1 MNSEDI
7 CTRLEAEHGKDS
19 AQLQVIFS
27 EKTKLI
33 VEAPA
38 GSGKTKTLVSKI
50 AYLLATDKVPKN
62 KKILALTFGV
72 NAAYKIKKD
81 VCEKLPQINDNFIS
95 NPSILNKKIT
105 VTNFHGFAKHV
116 LSLYG
121 YLLNTNL
128 KNINNFTAID
138 DSRVENLKSLEIG
151 ITEEEAHWIT
161 DFSQCIKDCKIN
173 HNSHRDAFLY
183 YAQLLYDKLIPR
195 NYITYNGYLIL
206 LYELFDCNEKLKNF
220 YSKLYTTLIIDEFQ
234 DTNVLSWDIIQQL
247 VINDTNLFLFGDSLQ
262 RIYGFIGAIDNL
274 MDSASQQYKMDV
286 IKLSINYRFKNNSQ
300 MLSLD
305 HNIRECAEKYE
316 LAVIENLAVVNLA
329 LYSDSCREN
338 KGIIEYIKFM
348 QARGEEKIAILTR
361 SNSNEVKSILQA
373 FEDDGIEYFYALFSD
388 EDKNY
393 IDFHDNAV
401 KSFLK
406 YLGNNQYRR
415 LSIKLIQR
423 WISVYESEVGELNVL
438 EKSLFK
444 LLRVF
449 IANLFDEYRFLS
461 DDEKIQF
468 IIDVLG
474 THSLKQSMEHIE
486 EKVIIST
493 VHGAKGLEW
502 DNVILIGMTD
512 YSFPGYYGLCNY
524 CYKYKGRT
532 DGNCRLDLK
541 QLKYDLLVNKKF
553 IEELSVFYVAITRA
567 RKTLLLVSNKE
578 RFVASRGQYVA
589 AYKSCFLSLPGIKLN
604 ILNDY
609 LAKEEI

>member
-81 VCEKLPQINDNFIS
+81 VCEKLPQIDDFFIS
-95 NPSILNKKIT
+95 NPSLLNKKIT
-105 VTNFHGFAKHV
+105 VTNFHGFARHV

-121 YLLNTNL
+121 YLLNPNL
-128 KNINNFTAID
+128 KNINNFTSID
-138 DSRVENLKSLEIG
+138 DSSVEKLKLLEIG

-161 DFSQCIKDCKIN
+161 NFSQWIKECRIN
-173 HNSHRDAFLY
+173 HKNNRDIFLY
-183 YAQLLYDKLIPR
+183 YAQLLYEKLIPK
-195 NYITYNGYLIL
+195 NYITYNGYLVL
-206 LYELFDCNEKLKNF
+206 LYELFDKNKELRNF
-220 YSKLYTTLIIDEFQ
+220 YSKLYSTIIIDEFQ
-234 DTNVLSWDIIQQL
+234 DTNILSWDIIQL
-247 VINDTNLFLFGDSLQ
+247 IVRDDTSLFLFGDPLQ
-262 RIYGFIGAIDNL
+262 RIYGFIGAIDGL
-274 MDSASQQYKMDV
+274 MAVASKQYKMDV
-286 IKLSINYRFKNNSQ
+286 IKLTTNYRFRNNLQ

-305 HNIRECAEKYE
+305 NNIRECAEKYD
-316 LAVIENLAVVNLA
+316 LAVIKNQAVVDLA
-329 LYSDSCREN
+329 LYSDLCREN
-338 KGIIEYIKFM
+338 LGIIEYIKSM
-348 QARGEEKIAILTR
+348 QAKVDEKIAILTR
-361 SNSNEVKSILQA
+361 SNSNEVKTILQA
-373 FEDDGIEYFYALFSD
+373 FEDNGIDYFYALFSD

-393 IDFHDNAV
+393 IEFHDNAI

-406 YLGNNQYRR
+406 YLNNKQHYR
-415 LSIKLIQR
+415 LNIKFIQR
-423 WISVYESEVGELNVL
+423 WIEVYESEIGKQNIL

-449 IANLFDEYRFLS
+449 FVNLFDEYKFLS
-461 DDEKIQF
+461 DDEKVQF
-468 IIDVLG
+468 IIDVLN
-474 THSLKQSMEHIE
+474 THSLKQSMEHIK
-486 EKVIIST
+486 EKVIVST

-502 DNVILIGMTD
+502 DNVILLGMTD
-512 YSFPGYYGLCNY
+512 NSFPGYYGLCNS
-524 CYKYKGRT
+524 CYKYRGRT
-532 DGNCRLDLK
+532 DGDCRLDLK
-541 QLKYDLLVNKKF
+541 QLKYDSIVNKKF

-567 RKTLLLVSNKE
+567 RKTLLLVSNEE
-578 RFVASRGQYVA
+578 RFIASRGQYAA

-609 LAKEEI
+609 LAEEE